1 MQSKF
6 PAAIRGNR
14 QFWLAGIAC
23 MVVLPLVAQSLR
35 MEGRLET
42 TAHVE
47 GSEAEWVDQQ
57 LARQFQSTFVRRA
70 ILVIQGLPRPDSEAG
85 RQALSEI
92 DTTIKKEPG
101 ISGTFSYLDW
111 SDPIFL
117 GENGGTFIIIGL
129 SGTNELV
136 DATIPRLRVRAERL
150 LNELRD
156 RYPALKLE
164 LTGETPIN
172 FDLRRVSSEDVHS
185 AENRVVPV
193 VLALLLIT
201 FASLV
206 AALLPLTV
214 GLLAMLMTLGA
225 AAFLSRWWHLSILI
239 QNIATML
246 GLGIGIDYALL
257 MVSRFREARA
267 GGQSGSDASHTAA
280 RHAGRTLLI
289 SASTVAIGF
298 AALLIIPVSDVRSI
312 GVAGFLV
319 AGASVLLA
327 GLILPAILTL
337 LGGRID
343 AGRLDWLRRANPDS
357 PRARERWRAWTQIV
371 TAHPWAALLLAAGP
385 LLFLASQALHL
396 APGLPRN
403 DWLPPRAESV
413 QALHSLDKMGRTDVV
428 QTLHV
433 ILELPPGSQIT
444 TYSGWNATRL
454 LADRLASDKRA
465 DRVISLPNLVGR
477 GLGPSFL
484 PLLPAE
490 TRRNFLRSDG
500 RATLLE
506 LLPAPGVSTNE
517 LSRWVRELR
526 GANIREI
533 TELPGASI
541 RVGGIAAFNEDY
553 DSVLRELL
561 PCVMALVLG
570 GTLLALLIGFRSILV
585 PLKAIALNLL
595 SVAAALGALVLV
607 FQDGHGSALLGVT
620 GGGTGAVFSTVPI
633 VAFAIVFGLS
643 MDYEVFLVARVLE
656 ARRSGLSETH
666 AIAEGVAKTGG
677 LITSAAAIMVVVF
690 VAFTFG
696 EVLVIKMLGFTLAV
710 AVLIDAT
717 LVRMVIGPA
726 LLQLGGD
733 WNWWPWGLAG
743 AGLGKARVPSKSG

>member
-6 PAAIRGNR
+6 LAAIHRNR
-14 QFWLAGIAC
+14 QFWLAGMGC
-23 MVVLPLVAQSLR
+23 MVVLPLVMQSLR
-35 MEGRLET
+35 VEGRLET

-47 GSEAEWVDQQ
+47 GSEAEGVDQQ
-57 LARQFQSTFVRRA
+57 LAQQFQSTFVRRA
-70 ILVIQGLPRPDSEAG
+70 ILVIRGLPRPDSAEG
-85 RQALSEI
+85 RQALLEI
-92 DTTIKKEPG
+92 DSAIKKEAG
-101 ISGTFSYLDW
+101 VSGTFSYLDW

-117 GENGGTFIIIGL
+117 GLGGGTFIIIGL
-129 SGTNELV
+129 SGANDLV
-136 DATIPRLRVRAERL
+136 DATIPRLRVRAQNL
-150 LNELRD
+150 LKQLRD
-156 RYPALKLE
+156 RYPALKFE

-172 FDLRRVSSEDVHS
+172 FDLRRVSSEDVRR

-193 VLALLLIT
+193 VLVLLLIT

-206 AALLPLTV
+206 AALLPLAV
-214 GLLAMLMTLGA
+214 GFLAMSMTLGA
-225 AAFLSRWWHLSILI
+225 AALLSRWWHLSILM

-267 GGQSGSDASHTAA
+267 AGQSASEASQAAA
-280 RHAGRTLLI
+280 RHAGRTLLV

-312 GVAGFLV
+312 GVAGLLV
-319 AGASVLLA
+319 AGACVLLA
-327 GLILPAILTL
+327 NLILPAILSL

-343 AGRLDWLRRANPDS
+343 TGRLEWLKRANPDS
-357 PRARERWRAWTQIV
+357 PRARERWRAWTHIV
-371 TAHPWAALLLAAGP
+371 TARPWAALLLAGGP

-396 APGLPRN
+396 APGLPRS
-403 DWLPPRAESV
+403 DWLPRGAESV
-413 QALHSLDKMGRTDVV
+413 LALHSLDKMGRSDVV

-433 ILELPPGSQIT
+433 ILELPPGAQIT
-444 TYSGWNATRL
+444 TYAGWNATRL
-454 LADRLASDKRA
+454 LTDRLAGDKRA

-506 LLPAPGVSTNE
+506 LLPSPEVSTNE

-526 GANIREI
+526 GANLPEI

-553 DSVLRELL
+553 DSVLRDLL
-561 PCVMALVLG
+561 PRVIALVLG
-570 GTLLALLIGFRSILV
+570 GTLLALLIGFRSFLV

-607 FQDGHGSALLGVT
+607 FQDGHGSGLLGVT
-620 GGGTGAVFSTVPI
+620 GGATGAVFSTVPI

-656 ARRSGLSETH
+656 ARRSGLTEIH

-696 EVLVIKMLGFTLAV
+696 EVLVIKMVGFTLAV

-726 LLQLGGD
+726 LLRLGGD
-733 WNWWPWGLAG
+733 WNWWPWGLADAGVG
-743 AGLGKARVPSKSG
+743 AARVASKRG

>member
-1 MQSKF
+1 
-6 PAAIRGNR
+6 
-14 QFWLAGIAC
+14 L
-23 MVVLPLVAQSLR
+23 
-35 MEGRLET
+35 
-42 TAHVE
+42 
-47 GSEAEWVDQQ
+47 
-57 LARQFQSTFVRRA
+57 
-70 ILVIQGLPRPDSEAG
+70 
-85 RQALSEI
+85 EI
-92 DTTIKKEPG
+92 DAAIKKEAG
-101 ISGTFSYLDW
+101 VSGTFSYLDW

-117 GENGGTFIIIGL
+117 GQGGGSFIIIGL
-129 SGTNELV
+129 SGTNDLV
-136 DATIPRLRVRAERL
+136 DATIPRLRVRAQTL
-150 LNELRD
+150 LQQLRD
-156 RYPALKLE
+156 RYPALKFE

-172 FDLRRVSSEDVHS
+172 FDLRRVSSEDVRR

-193 VLALLLIT
+193 VLVLLLVT

-206 AALLPLTV
+206 AALLPLAI

-267 GGQSGSDASHTAA
+267 GGQSASEASQAAA
-280 RHAGRTLLI
+280 RHAGRTLLV

-312 GVAGFLV
+312 GVAGLLV
-319 AGASVLLA
+319 AGACVLLA
-327 GLILPAILTL
+327 NLILPAILSL

-343 AGRLDWLRRANPDS
+343 AGRLDWLKRANPDS
-357 PRARERWRAWTQIV
+357 PRARERWRAWTYIV
-371 TAHPWAALLLAAGP
+371 TAHPWAALLLAGGP
-385 LLFLASQALHL
+385 LLLLASQALHL
-396 APGLPRN
+396 APGLPRS
-403 DWLPPRAESV
+403 DWLPQRAESV
-413 QALHSLDKMGRTDVV
+413 LALHSLDKMGRSDVV

-433 ILELPPGSQIT
+433 ILELPPGSGIT

-454 LADRLASDKRA
+454 LTDRLMSDKRT

-506 LLPAPGVSTNE
+506 LLPAREVSTNE

-526 GANIREI
+526 GANLRDI

-553 DSVLRELL
+553 DSVLRDLL
-561 PCVMALVLG
+561 PRAMELVLG
-570 GTLLALLIGFRSILV
+570 GTLLALLIGFRSFLV

-607 FQDGHGSALLGVT
+607 FQDGHGSGLLGVQ
-620 GGGTGAVFSTVPI
+620 GGATVAVFSTVPI

-656 ARRSGLSETH
+656 ARRSGLTEIH

-696 EVLVIKMLGFTLAV
+696 EVLVIKMVGFTLAV

-726 LLQLGGD
+726 LLRLGGD

-743 AGLGKARVPSKSG
+743 AAVGAARVASKRG